1 MTNGASRRIPC
12 VASGVASSSAPATR
26 FNCATMDMEY
36 SRRFRYSLDAERAVK
51 LRTRDGE

>member
-1 MTNGASRRIPC
+1 
-12 VASGVASSSAPATR
+12 
-26 FNCATMDMEY
+26 MEY